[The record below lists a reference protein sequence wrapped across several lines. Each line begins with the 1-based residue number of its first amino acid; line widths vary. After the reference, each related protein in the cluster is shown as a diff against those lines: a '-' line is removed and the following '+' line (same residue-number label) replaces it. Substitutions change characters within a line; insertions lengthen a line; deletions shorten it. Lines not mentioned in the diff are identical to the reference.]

1 MENSLSDEELLFLS
15 NLMHIKKEGE
25 FVNIWTED
33 NKKNKRTIGDMLES
47 IDTDKLKDSDITY
60 IAMHWIMI
68 L

>member
-33 NKKNKRTIGDMLES
+33 NKKNKRTIVWKR
-47 IDTDKLKDSDITY
+47 IDN
-60 IAMHWIMI
+60 I
-68 L
+68 LGM

>member
-33 NKKNKRTIGDMLES
+33 NKKNKRTIV
-47 IDTDKLKDSDITY
+47 
-60 IAMHWIMI
+60 
-68 L
+68 